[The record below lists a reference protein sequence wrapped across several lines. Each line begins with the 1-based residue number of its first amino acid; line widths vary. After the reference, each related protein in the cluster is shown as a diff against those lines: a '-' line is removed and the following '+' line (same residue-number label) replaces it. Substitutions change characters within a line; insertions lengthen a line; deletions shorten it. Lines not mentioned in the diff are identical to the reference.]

1 MSESERGKKDT
12 NNKQVA
18 GQRQASTESG
28 GQRSMTAGS
37 TSEST
42 SARSEGSRAARRELQ
57 VQRDHLSSYT
67 RRPERNGLEQIDN
80 PAMFLGGGALAYW
93 GVKHWRSALGL
104 LAAGIGGGLIYQ
116 GLKQNDLLDGNFKE
130 LLLNTGAS
138 KSTEVRSTITINR
151 PVDEVWEKWRD
162 LSNLGHCM
170 KHIESVSKVDDT
182 HWHWK
187 AHVPKSDNM
196 LIEWD
201 SEIIDERDQ
210 ELLVWRSVRHAEIQN
225 EGMVE
230 FKPSPD
236 GDGTE
241 IHAHIVYYPPAG
253 KVGQTI
259 GRFLKGTSEQ
269 LIKQDLRRFKQFMEI
284 GEVPTVDGQT
294 SGRTEPPQGR
304 RMRSRGTSG
313 RQSLR

>member
-1 MSESERGKKDT
+1 MSKSERGKKDKD
-12 NNKQVA
+12 KQVA
-18 GQRQASTESG
+18 SQRQETTEG
-28 GQRSMTAGS
+28 AGQRSTTAGT
-37 TSEST
+37 TSESM
-42 SARSEGSRAARRELQ
+42 SARSEGSRAHRRELQ
-57 VQRDHLSSYT
+57 VQRDHLSSYSQ
-67 RRPERNGLEQIDN
+67 RPERNGLEQLEN
-80 PAMFLGGGALAYW
+80 PAMLLGGGALAYW

-104 LAAGIGGGLIYQ
+104 LVAGIGGGLVYQ
-116 GLKQNDLLDGNFKE
+116 GLKQNDLLDGNVKE

-151 PVDEVWEKWRD
+151 PVHEVWEKWRD

-170 KHIESVSKVDDT
+170 KHIESVRKIDDT

-196 LIEWD
+196 FIEWD

-210 ELLVWRSVRHAEIQN
+210 ELLVWRSVRHAEVQN

-230 FKPSPD
+230 FRPSPT

-259 GRFLKGTSEQ
+259 GRFLRGTSEQ
-269 LIKQDLRRFKQFMEI
+269 IIKQDLRRFKQLMEI
-284 GEVPTVDGQT
+284 GEVPTIDGQP
-294 SGRTEPPQGR
+294 SGRAEPPQGR
-304 RMRSRGTSG
+304 RLRSRGTSR